1 MKWKGYSNEYNTWEL
16 EAHLVNAADV
26 LQDFLDSQK
35 DRDLPVV
42 ALPAKN
48 RLKRGGSVTS
58 STLLEPSPKTRRV
71 TRKKN

>member
-1 MKWKGYSNEYNTWEL
+1 
-16 EAHLVNAADV
+16 LVNAADV

-35 DRDLPVV
+35 DRDLTVV

-58 STLLEPSPKTRRV
+58 STLLDKSPKTRGA
-71 TRKKN
+71 TRKRIKL